1 VIGPN
6 LSEWAIERR
15 SLMVYFMIAAV
26 LAGTLSFLRLGR
38 AEDPAFTFRTMIV
51 FAAWP
56 GASVEETLL
65 QVTERIERKLQ
76 ETDHLRR
83 VRSYT
88 TAGVTTIFVDLEQST
103 PVAVIPDIW
112 YQVRKNI
119 GDIRGTLP
127 QGVIGPGFNDDFGD
141 TYGMI
146 YGFTADGFSHRE
158 LRDHVEDVRS
168 QLLMVAD
175 VSKIEVLGAQDEN
188 IFLEFSTARLAGLG
202 LSYQALLAQLQAQN
216 LVRPTGVLQTG
227 DERIFLRVSGAFE
240 SETDIKAV
248 NLAVGNRLVPLS
260 DIASVRRGYSDPP
273 LPLFHVNGEPAIGLA
288 IAMREGGDIIALGAN
303 LKREITRITDTLP
316 IGIEPFLVSD
326 QAVTVDH
333 AINDFTTS
341 LWQAIVIILA
351 ASFVSLGLRPGTVVA
366 MAIPLTLAIVMA
378 VMLIKGIDLQRI
390 SLGAL
395 IIALGL
401 LVDDAMTTVDSM
413 MRRLAAGDSK
423 KDAATFAYRHLAAP
437 MLTGT
442 LITIAGFVPIGFA
455 ASSAGEYTG
464 SIFTVVAI
472 ALLVSW
478 LVAVTFAPVI
488 GMSLLNAP
496 KNTGEP
502 EKPGAIMRG
511 YTALLRGAMKAKWL
525 TIAVAIVAFSASVYM
540 VRFVPQQFFPSSDR
554 PELVVDLTLRQNA
567 SIFAS
572 ETLATRLEEA
582 LAEDEDIDHWS
593 TYIGRG
599 AIRFYL
605 PLNVQLANPF
615 FAQVVIVAKGYDER
629 LRVQERLEAL
639 LAEEFPDV
647 VARVSPLELGPPVG
661 WPLQYRVSGPELDQV
676 TQIAQR
682 LAQVIGANSN
692 ARQVNF
698 DWMEPVRKLRLQ
710 IDQDQA
716 RQLGVSSAA
725 IAAVLNA
732 SIGGSTIT
740 QVRDDIYLV
749 NVVARAIDAER
760 ASVETLRS
768 LEVPIAGGR
777 TVPLSRFATLQYGD
791 EYPLVWRRNRM
802 PTLTV
807 SADTAYGILP
817 DTVVEELDQP
827 IAALSASLPQG
838 YRIEIG
844 GIAEESAE
852 SQASV
857 FAVVPIM
864 VLLMLTLLM
873 FQLNK
878 FRSLFVVLAVLPLS
892 IIGVVLA
899 LLVSNRPLG
908 FVAMLGILALIGMIA
923 KNAVILVVQ
932 IETDRAE
939 GRNVWDA
946 VVSAACSRM
955 RPLSLAA
962 FSTILGL
969 IPIAPTVFWGPMA
982 FAIMGGLLVGT
993 LLMLVFLPT
1002 LYWTVFGGEGGE
1014 KEESTPGTTASAPA

>member
-6 LSEWAIERR
+6 LSEWAIQRK
-15 SLMVYFMIAAV
+15 SLMVYFMIAATV
-26 LAGTLSFLRLGR
+26 AGTLSFLKLGR
-38 AEDPAFTFRTMIV
+38 AEDPVFTTRTMVV
-51 FAAWP
+51 FASWP
-56 GASVEETLL
+56 GASIEDTLL

-76 ETDHLRR
+76 ETRHLDR

-103 PVAVIPDIW
+103 PAEVVPDIW

-127 QGVIGPGFNDDFGD
+127 QGVVGPGFNDDFGD
-141 TYGMI
+141 TYGII

-158 LRDHVEDVRS
+158 LRDYVEDARS
-168 QLLMVAD
+168 QLLRVPD

-216 LVRPTGVLQTG
+216 LVRPTGVMQTG

-240 SETDIKAV
+240 SEADIAAT
-248 NLAVGNRLVPLS
+248 NLAVGDRLVPLS
-260 DIASVRRGYSDPP
+260 DIVTVRRGYSDPP

-288 IAMREGGDIIALGAN
+288 IAMRDGGDILALGAR
-303 LKREITRITDTLP
+303 LKSEMERIRSELP

-326 QAVTVDH
+326 QAVTVDD

-341 LWQAIVIILA
+341 LWQAVVIILA
-351 ASFVSLGLRPGTVVA
+351 ASFLSLGLRPGTVVA
-366 MAIPLTLAIVMA
+366 LAIPLTLAIVM
-378 VMLIKGIDLQRI
+378 VLMSVSGIDLQRI

-423 KDAATFAYRHLAAP
+423 PQAATFAYKHLAAP
-437 MLTGT
+437 MLAGT

-455 ASSAGEYTG
+455 LSSAGEYTFT
-464 SIFTVVAI
+464 IFAVVAM
-472 ALLVSW
+472 ALIVSW

-488 GMSLLNAP
+488 GMSLLKTP
-496 KNTGEP
+496 KNSGEP
-502 EKPGAIMRG
+502 EKPGAMMRG
-511 YTALLRGAMKAKWL
+511 YTTLLRGAMKAKWL
-525 TIAVAIVAFSASVYM
+525 TIAVAIVAFGTSVYL
-540 VRFVPQQFFPSSDR
+540 VRFVPAQFFPSSDR

-572 ETLATRLEEA
+572 EAVAKRVEEA
-582 LAEDEDIDHWS
+582 LAQDEDVEHWS

-615 FAQVVIVAKGYDER
+615 FAQVVVVAKGFEER
-629 LRVQERLEAL
+629 LRVQDRLEKL

-647 VARVSPLELGPPVG
+647 VSRVSPLELGPPVG
-661 WPLQYRVSGPELDQV
+661 WPIQYRVSGPDKDEV
-676 TQIAQR
+676 TLIAQR
-682 LAQVIGANSN
+682 VAQTVAASSGT
-692 ARQVNF
+692 RQVNF
-698 DWMEPVRKLRLQ
+698 DWMEPARQLRLQ

-716 RQLGVSSAA
+716 RQLGVSSAT

-732 SIGGSTIT
+732 AIGGSVVT

-749 NVVARAIDAER
+749 NVIARAVDEER
-760 ASVETLRS
+760 ASVDTLRS
-768 LEVPIAGGR
+768 LQVPIAGGR
-777 TVPLSRFATLQYGD
+777 TVALSRFASLEYGE
-791 EYPLVWRRNRM
+791 EYPLVWRRDRV

-807 SADTAYGILP
+807 RADTVSGVLP
-817 DTVVEELDQP
+817 DTVVAELEEP
-827 IAALSASLPQG
+827 IRGLAATLPAG
-838 YRIEIG
+838 YRIDLG
-844 GIAEESAE
+844 GIAEESAI

-857 FAVVPIM
+857 FAVVPLMI
-864 VLLMLTLLM
+864 LLMVTVLM

-892 IIGVVLA
+892 IIGVILS
-899 LLVSNRPLG
+899 LLVFNRPLG

-932 IETDRAE
+932 IEADRAE
-939 GRNVWDA
+939 GKNVWDA
-946 VVSAACSRM
+946 VVSASSSRF

-962 FSTILGL
+962 VSTILGL

-982 FAIMGGLLVGT
+982 FAIMGGLLLGT

-1002 LYWTVFGGEGGE
+1002 LYWTVFGGEQE
-1014 KEESTPGTTASAPA
+1014 KPTPGTRRTEATSA